1 MYFVN
6 HALKGNLLV
15 ERIDSKLL
23 VGNPLGDSAVRHLP
37 VYIPPGYE
45 RDTRSFPLLLALG
58 GLFSSAPGWIS
69 FRAFDEN
76 MIQIADRL
84 IAAGEIPPLVI
95 AFPDAFTRYG
105 GSQYINSPGTGPHM
119 DHVIQELLPHLKASF
134 RVLGDRDTTAVAGKS
149 SGGFGALRL
158 AMAHP
163 ELFAHALSSAG
174 DLHFD
179 MSIRPELARFPQA
192 LERLGGLDAFIAS
205 LPGLKK
211 LGRDEATVLNV
222 IALSSC
228 YSPSGQDPGF
238 DLPIDPAS
246 GELVG
251 PVFERWLEQ
260 DPVWRVT
267 HLSDEANALSRLRTL
282 YIEAGDTDEY
292 HADLGARVFSSR
304 LMKAGIAHKHVVYKG
319 GHFSATWR
327 WEAMLK
333 ELASNLDRA

>member
-1 MYFVN
+1 MYFLN
-6 HALKGNLLV
+6 HVLKGNLLV
-15 ERIDSKLL
+15 ERIESQLL
-23 VGNPLGDSAVRHLP
+23 AGNPLGDPSVRHLP
-37 VYIPPGYE
+37 VYLPPGYE
-45 RDTRSFPLLLALG
+45 CDTHKVPLLLALG

-84 IAAGEIPPLVI
+84 IAAGKIPPLVI

-105 GSQYINSPGTGPHM
+105 GSQYINSSGTGPHM
-119 DHVIQELLPHLKASF
+119 DHVIQELLPHLRAAF

-163 ELFAHALSSAG
+163 EHFAHALSSAG

-192 LERLGGLDAFIAS
+192 LERLGGLDAFLDS

-222 IALSSC
+222 IALASC
-228 YSPSGQDPGF
+228 YSPSTKAPGF
-238 DLPIDPAS
+238 ELPIDPAS
-246 GELVG
+246 GELDEA
-251 PVFERWLEQ
+251 VFSRWLEQ
-260 DPVWRVT
+260 DPAWRVT
-267 HLSDEANALSRLRTL
+267 HLSDEANALSSLRTL

-304 LMKAGIAHKHVVYKG
+304 LTKAGIAHKHVVYKG

-327 WEAMLK
+327 WESMLK